1 MIRLSATK
9 AELAV
14 VENEVV
20 TSGAQRVFACAF
32 ALSEDWDGLDRTAV
46 FRAGTRSVS
55 VLLGGENAAVV
66 PWEVLQTP
74 GITLHIG
81 LYGAGPDGL
90 VLPTIWAEVGMIR
103 PGAYPGGDALPPT
116 PGAYDQ
122 LVETAKHAEAVAE
135 SVRADADAGRFD
147 GEPGPAGPEGPPGA
161 QGAAGPAGP
170 QGEPG
175 KDGAQIDDAA
185 VSSTEAWSSRK
196 IVDTLCLP
204 FSAEGNPVACTP
216 VEGYPLGVTVSLEP
230 VQAGEGEPSP
240 ENIRPISGREAVN
253 VTRCGKN
260 LLDMTRAAP
269 GGKAYGLTISID
281 GDLVKIDGMPSSAVT
296 EEKMY
301 TFNAI
306 KAGQPEIQGK
316 GLQIAAFGDAQIVTA
331 YGLSTASSA
340 NIDVGAIL
348 SPGVEFHA
356 AFQLMVSVEKS
367 AAYEPYSGQDFTLTL
382 PETVYGG
389 AIDAASGAG
398 SKGWDLRAFTG
409 GSGEN
414 WRTWGPNSGADGIT
428 GFYLSENV
436 PLIPTSLLCS
446 MLKYNGS
453 VWNGARVGVGIG
465 SVGLA
470 SQYWIM
476 SVPNNILSDTSS
488 NDAAI
493 ASWRSYLAAQAAAGT
508 PVQVAYRLADP
519 APIQAAGGQ
528 PIPALPGEN
537 TLVTDG
543 DGLHVTSRADPLAAV
558 QEIERRMAAIEQA
571 FTSTLPL
578 AEMTE

>member
-9 AELAV
+9 AELIV

-20 TSGAQRVFACAF
+20 TSGAQRVFACVF

-55 VLLGGENAAVV
+55 VLLGSDNAAVV

-90 VLPTIWAEVGMIR
+90 VLPTVWAEIGMIR

-122 LVETAKHAEAVAE
+122 LVEIAENAE
-135 SVRADADAGRFD
+135 KIAQSVRDDADKGAFD
-147 GEPGPAGPEGPPGA
+147 GEPGPAGP
-161 QGAAGPAGP
+161 QGP

-175 KDGAQIDDAA
+175 RDGVQIDDAA
-185 VSSTEAWSSRK
+185 VSSTETWSSRK
-196 IVDTLCLP
+196 IIDTLCP
-204 FSAEGNPVACTP
+204 AFSAEGNPVVCTP
-216 VEGYPLGVTVSLEP
+216 VEGYPLGVTVTLEP

-240 ENIRPISGREAVN
+240 ENIRPISGRDAVS

-260 LLDMTRAAP
+260 LLDMARAVP
-269 GGKAYGLTISID
+269 GGKAYGLIISID

-340 NIDVGAIL
+340 NIDVGAVL
-348 SPGVEFHA
+348 SPGIEFHA

-389 AIDAASGAG
+389 SVDAVTGAG
-398 SKGWDLRAFTG
+398 SKGWGIVSLTG
-409 GSGEN
+409 GENIDLYPPSGTRLAN
-414 WRTWGPNSGADGIT
+414 QFRILVSDFTAAGCICTHYRSNTAAPQPDKTVQSNVYFGNSI
-428 GFYLSENV
+428 
-436 PLIPTSLLCS
+436 
-446 MLKYNGS
+446 
-453 VWNGARVGVGIG
+453 
-465 SVGLA
+465 
-470 SQYWIM
+470 
-476 SVPNNILSDTSS
+476 NICDSS
-488 NDAAI
+488 FATAEDFKA
-493 ASWRSYLAAQAAAGT
+493 YLAAQAAAGT

-537 TLVTDG
+537 TLLTDG
-543 DGLHVTSRADPLAAV
+543 DGLTVTGRTDPLAAV
-558 QEIERRMAAIEQA
+558 QAMLARVAALEQNA
-571 FTSTLPL
+571 IGG
-578 AEMTE
+578 

>member
-1 MIRLSATK
+1 MIRLSAAK
-9 AELAV
+9 AELAI

-55 VLLGGENAAVV
+55 VLLGGENTAVV

-90 VLPTIWAEVGMIR
+90 VLPTIWAEAGMIR

-122 LVETAKHAEAVAE
+122 LVEIAKHAEAVAE
-135 SVRADADAGRFD
+135 SVRADADAGKFN
-147 GEPGPAGPEGPPGA
+147 GEPGPGGPEGPPGA
-161 QGAAGPAGP
+161 EGVAGPAGP

-175 KDGAQIDDAA
+175 PAGPQGPQGEPGRDGAQIDDAA
-185 VSSTEAWSSRK
+185 ISDTEAWSSRK
-196 IVDTLCLP
+196 IVDTLCPAFL
-204 FSAEGNPVACTP
+204 AEGNPVTCAP

-230 VQAGEGEPSP
+230 VQAGEGDPSP
-240 ENIRPISGREAVN
+240 ENVRPISGREAVN

-356 AFQLMVSVEKS
+356 AFQLMVSVEKP

-389 AIDAASGAG
+389 AIDAASGAVQSTYG
-398 SKGWDLRAFTG
+398 VLRAEDFT
-409 GSGEN
+409 
-414 WRTWGPNSGADGIT
+414 TWGVVDFPKVRTYRSAALPDDADDRDAKLPVLCDKLAPSDATTFAGQAPGSILRF
-428 GFYLSENV
+428 GRVLSVAVE
-436 PLIPTSLLCS
+436 
-446 MLKYNGS
+446 K
-453 VWNGARVGVGIG
+453 
-465 SVGLA
+465 
-470 SQYWIM
+470 
-476 SVPNNILSDTSS
+476 D
-488 NDAAI
+488 
-493 ASWRSYLAAQAAAGT
+493 GT
-508 PVQVAYRLADP
+508 PEDIAARYGAISVAYTLKTPRTFIATG
-519 APIQAAGGQ
+519 AQ
-528 PIPALPGEN
+528 PVSALPGEN
-537 TLVTDG
+537 TLLTDG
-543 DGLHVTSRADPLAAV
+543 DGLHVTGRTDPLAAV
-558 QEIERRMAAIEQA
+558 QAMMARVSALEQNAIGG
-571 FTSTLPL
+571 
-578 AEMTE
+578 

>member
-55 VLLGGENAAVV
+55 VLLGGDNAAVV

-90 VLPTIWAEVGMIR
+90 VLPTVWAEIGMIR

-122 LVETAKHAEAVAE
+122 LVEIAKHAEAVAE
-135 SVRADADAGRFD
+135 SVRTDADAGRFD

-175 KDGAQIDDAA
+175 PIGPQGPQGEPGKDGAQIDDAA

-196 IVDTLCLP
+196 IIDTLCAP
-204 FSAEGNPVACTP
+204 FSAEGNPVTCAP

-230 VQAGEGEPSP
+230 VQAGAGEPSP
-240 ENIRPISGREAVN
+240 ENIRPISGRNAVS

-260 LLDMTRAAP
+260 LLDMARAAP

-340 NIDVGAIL
+340 NIDVGAVL
-348 SPGVEFHA
+348 SPGIEFHA

-367 AAYEPYSGQDFTLTL
+367 AANEPYSGQDFTLTL

-389 AIDAASGAG
+389 SVDAVTGAG
-398 SKGWDLRAFTG
+398 SKGWGIVSLTG
-409 GSGEN
+409 G
-414 WRTWGPNSGADGIT
+414 
-428 GFYLSENV
+428 ENV
-436 PLIPTSLLCS
+436 DLYPPSGTRLANQFRI
-446 MLKYNGS
+446 
-453 VWNGARVGVGIG
+453 
-465 SVGLA
+465 LA
-470 SQYWIM
+470 SGFTAAGCICTHYRSNATAPQPDKTVQSNAYFGNSI
-476 SVPNNILSDTSS
+476 NICDSS
-488 NDAAI
+488 FATAEDFKA
-493 ASWRSYLAAQAAAGT
+493 YLAAQAAAGT

-543 DGLHVTSRADPLAAV
+543 DGLHVTGRADPLAAV
-558 QEIERRMAAIEQA
+558 QAMLARVSALEHNAIGG
-571 FTSTLPL
+571 
-578 AEMTE
+578 

>member
-1 MIRLSATK
+1 MIRLSAAK
-9 AELAV
+9 AELAI

-32 ALSEDWDGLDRTAV
+32 ALSEDWDGLNRTAV

-55 VLLGGENAAVV
+55 VLLGGGNTAEI

-81 LYGAGPDGL
+81 LYGAGADGL
-90 VLPTIWAEVGMIR
+90 VLPTVWAEIGMIR

-122 LVETAKHAEAVAE
+122 LVEIAENAE
-135 SVRADADAGRFD
+135 KIAQSVRDDADKGAFD
-147 GEPGPAGPEGPPGA
+147 GEPGPAGP
-161 QGAAGPAGP
+161 QGP

-175 KDGAQIDDAA
+175 RDGVQIDNAA
-185 VSSTEAWSSRK
+185 VSSTETWSSRK
-196 IVDTLCLP
+196 IIDTLCP
-204 FSAEGNPVACTP
+204 KFSVSGNPVTCTP
-216 VEGYPLGVTVSLEP
+216 VEGYPLGVTVTLEP

-240 ENIRPISGREAVN
+240 ENIRPISGRDAVS

-260 LLDMTRAAP
+260 LLDMARAVP
-269 GGKAYGLTISID
+269 GGKAYGLIISID

-348 SPGVEFHA
+348 SPNVEFHA
-356 AFQLMVSVEKS
+356 AFRLMVSVEKP
-367 AAYEPYSGQDFTLTL
+367 AAYEPYSGQDFTLVWPADTL
-382 PETVYGG
+382 E
-389 AIDAASGAG
+389 
-398 SKGWDLRAFTG
+398 
-409 GSGEN
+409 
-414 WRTWGPNSGADGIT
+414 
-428 GFYLSENV
+428 
-436 PLIPTSLLCS
+436 
-446 MLKYNGS
+446 
-453 VWNGARVGVGIG
+453 
-465 SVGLA
+465 
-470 SQYWIM
+470 
-476 SVPNNILSDTSS
+476 
-488 NDAAI
+488 
-493 ASWRSYLAAQAAAGT
+493 
-508 PVQVAYRLADP
+508 
-519 APIQAAGGQ
+519 
-528 PIPALPGEN
+528 IPALSGEN
-537 TLVTDG
+537 TLVTTG
-543 DGLHVTSRADPLAAV
+543 DSLTVTGRADPLAAA
-558 QEIERRMAAIEQA
+558 QEMERRMAAIEQA

>member
-9 AELAV
+9 AELTV

-55 VLLGGENAAVV
+55 VLLGGDNAAVV

-122 LVETAKHAEAVAE
+122 LVEIAKHAEAVAE
-135 SVRADADAGRFD
+135 SVRADADAGKFN

-161 QGAAGPAGP
+161 EGAAGPAGPQGEPGPVGPQGP

-196 IVDTLCLP
+196 IIDTLCAS
-204 FSAEGNPVACTP
+204 FSAEGNPVTCTP

-240 ENIRPISGREAVN
+240 ENIRPISGRTV
-253 VTRCGKN
+253 VSITRCGKN
-260 LLDMTRAAP
+260 LLDIGEVNISHFIKITLDRSIPPGTYTFSGSASTDADSESLLISCLDAESKLVASVYLPVGSMQSYTVALSRRVEALQIYAAKNNADAI
-269 GGKAYGLTISID
+269 GKAAKIS
-281 GDLVKIDGMPSSAVT
+281 
-296 EEKMY
+296 E
-301 TFNAI
+301 
-306 KAGQPEIQGK
+306 
-316 GLQIAAFGDAQIVTA
+316 
-331 YGLSTASSA
+331 
-340 NIDVGAIL
+340 
-348 SPGVEFHA
+348 
-356 AFQLMVSVEKS
+356 FQLEFGS
-367 AAYEPYSGQDFTLTL
+367 AATQYEPYSGQDFTLVL
-382 PETVYGG
+382 PEPVYRGSV
-389 AIDAASGAG
+389 DAVTGAG
-398 SKGWDLRAFTG
+398 SKGWGIVSLTG
-409 GSGEN
+409 G
-414 WRTWGPNSGADGIT
+414 
-428 GFYLSENV
+428 ENV
-436 PLIPTSLLCS
+436 DLYPPSGTRLANQFRI
-446 MLKYNGS
+446 
-453 VWNGARVGVGIG
+453 
-465 SVGLA
+465 LA
-470 SQYWIM
+470 SDFTAAGCICTHYRSNTAAPQPDKTVQSNVYFGNSI
-476 SVPNNILSDTSS
+476 NICDSS
-488 NDAAI
+488 FATAEDFKA
-493 ASWRSYLAAQAAAGT
+493 YLAAQAAAGT

-528 PIPALPGEN
+528 PIPAFPGEN
-537 TLVTDG
+537 TLLTDG
-543 DGLHVTSRADPLAAV
+543 DGLHVTGRADPLAAMQAMLARV
-558 QEIERRMAAIEQA
+558 SALEQNAIGG
-571 FTSTLPL
+571 
-578 AEMTE
+578 